1 MRRTHKL
8 TATALMSA
16 LIVILS
22 QITIPLPSGIPI
34 TLQIFAIALCGYIL
48 SYKYGAAALS
58 LYIFLGMIGLPVFSG
73 AQGGIGVLFSV
84 TGGFIY
90 GFFPLVI
97 LCGITNKRK
106 SALALAAGS
115 VGVIIC
121 HICGT
126 IQYALIGKIPLS
138 AAFLGASLPFI
149 LKDILSVTAAYYLYT
164 AIRKR
169 KVFVLF

>member
-1 MRRTHKL
+1 MRHTHKL
-8 TATALMSA
+8 TVTALMSA
-16 LIVILS
+16 LTVILS
-22 QITIPLPSGIPI
+22 QITIPLPSGIPM
-34 TLQIFAIALCGYIL
+34 TLQIFAVSLCGYIL
-48 SYKYGAAALS
+48 SCKYGIVALS
-58 LYIFLGMIGLPVFSG
+58 VYVLLGVVGLPVFSG

-106 SALALAAGS
+106 SALALAAGII
-115 VGVIIC
+115 GVFIC

-126 IQYALIGKIPLS
+126 IQYAIIAKIPLMT
-138 AAFLGASLPFI
+138 AFTGASLPFI
-149 LKDILSVTAAYYLYT
+149 LKDILSVTVAHCFCK

-169 KVFVLF
+169 KVFDFF